1 MVVRDRKLLRRRLRI
16 IRKIVRWNGLNH
28 HLYLW
33 TQERMSYTQNENF
46 WERYVPHSLA
56 RRSRRFV
63 LSLSTYSLQYIYST
77 LLFNPP
83 LSLSVSTLTQR
94 DSSVKC
100 LSFSLATHRPVILY
114 NSLSIQGGFARV
126 YEVVSSDTTQP
137 RLAAKVH
144 F

>member
-1 MVVRDRKLLRRRLRI
+1 MSPNQRLSLVEEEEE
-16 IRKIVRWNGLNH
+16 IVRALV
-28 HLYLW
+28 
-33 TQERMSYTQNENF
+33 R
-46 WERYVPHSLA
+46 VKKC
-56 RRSRRFV
+56 RSVSFS
-63 LSLSTYSLQYIYST
+63 LSLPILYNIYT
-77 LLFNPP
+77 LLYFSTPS

-144 F
+144 FFFYEFCVNFFSQFF